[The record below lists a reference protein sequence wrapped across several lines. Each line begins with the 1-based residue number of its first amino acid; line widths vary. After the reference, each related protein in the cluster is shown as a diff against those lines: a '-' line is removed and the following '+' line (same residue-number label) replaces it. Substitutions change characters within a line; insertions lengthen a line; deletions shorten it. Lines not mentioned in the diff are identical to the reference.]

1 MSDEPAKAIASRLVC
16 GGLLDPSQRSVDA
29 NTSIISD
36 KLASL
41 TTELAASRAREAKLR
56 EALEKIERWHGE
68 FPSAPDY
75 KDGQG
80 RMHRQSYG
88 AANGSNGERDYMRQ
102 LARAALSASE
112 DATA

>member
-41 TTELAASRAREAKLR
+41 TTELAASRARETKMR
-56 EALEKIERWHGE
+56 EALEYCVESTFSHWTI
-68 FPSAPDY
+68 A
-75 KDGQG
+75 
-80 RMHRQSYG
+80 
-88 AANGSNGERDYMRQ
+88 RDV
-102 LARAALSASE
+102 ARAALSASE
-112 DATA
+112 AKQIEEIGDV